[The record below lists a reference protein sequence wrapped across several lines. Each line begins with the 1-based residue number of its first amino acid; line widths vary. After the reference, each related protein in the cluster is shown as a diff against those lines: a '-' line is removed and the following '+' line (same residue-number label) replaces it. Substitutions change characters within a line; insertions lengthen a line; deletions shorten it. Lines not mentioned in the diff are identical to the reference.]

1 MIYTDPSARLL
12 ALHTTHTSYW
22 MGVDETGRLLHL
34 YYGPLREDP
43 ARVAGALFRPRRPP
57 RPPAAGMAPAP
68 AWGTTTRRFLRR
80 NGPTAPSPPRCALP
94 GVKTRAGQVRAAGA
108 ARLPHWWR
116 TPGAETLRITL
127 KDGRGLTLTLLYGVL
142 PGCDVITRAAVL
154 ENTGEE
160 PVTLRGMPSAVLD
173 FARSAHPAL
182 DFITFDGAWA
192 AERTPCRAAV
202 RPGVQAVGS
211 VGGIPH
217 PCAQPVRH
225 ALHARCRRGPRRML
239 GRGACVQRQLPHAG
253 RIHARGR
260 AAFGG
265 HRAVPLCLDARTRRA
280 VHCPRGRVRLQRRGF
295 RADEPVLP
303 PRHPAASAAR
313 PLGGHGRAA
322 PPCCST
328 AGKPAIST
336 LTRPSCCAWPPRPKR
351 PGATCSCW
359 TTAGSRGRNDDTSS
373 LGDWVADPA
382 KLPEGIDGLCRKV
395 NDLGLAFGLWV
406 EPEAVNPDSDLYRA
420 HPDWALQIPGRET
433 LALRHQYTLD
443 FSRADVRE
451 GVWRQ
456 LTALLDSCPVAYVKW
471 DMNRTLANVYS
482 AALPAARQGE
492 VYHRYVLGVY
502 ELQQRL
508 TDRYPDLLLENCAG
522 GGARFDCGMLYYS
535 PQIWTSDNTDALDRL
550 MIQYGTSFC
559 YPPCVM
565 GAHYSTVPN
574 HTTHRTASVEARMA
588 AALAGTFGFE
598 LDLTAY
604 TAAEIE
610 ALHPFV
616 QFYRDHGALVRGGE
630 LYRLAAPDG
639 QGAAWAIAAADGGE
653 AVVFAVGAPLDG
665 RRLPLPFADP
675 ARRYAVHA
683 LYTGSAPQ
691 LPAAPLPGETLLEQG
706 LPLPA
711 LSGVLP
717 GYVAWLQSQEE

>member
-34 YYGPLREDP
+34 YYGPLRET
-43 ARVAGALFRPRRPP
+43 
-57 RPPAAGMAPAP
+57 PPAWPEPYFDPGGRPDRLPQEWPCPGLGDNHAPFFAP
-68 AWGTTTRRFLRR
+68 EWADGTIAAEMRF
-80 NGPTAPSPPRCALP
+80 A
-94 GVKTRAGQVRAAGA
+94 GVKTRAGKYA
-108 ARLPHWWR
+108 LPGLPAFR
-116 TPGAETLRITL
+116 IGEDPGAETLRITL

-182 DFITFDGAWA
+182 DFVTFDGAWA
-192 AERTPCRAAV
+192 AERTPCRAPV

-211 VGGIPH
+211 VGGIPTH
-217 PCAQPVRH
+217 AHNPFVMLCTPDAGEDRGECWGAALVYSGNYRMQAESTPAGVRLSVGIEPFRF
-225 ALHARCRRGPRRML
+225 AWTLAPG
-239 GRGACVQRQLPHAG
+239 GRFIAPE
-253 RIHARGR
+253 
-260 AAFGG
+260 AAFVYSGAG
-265 HRAVPLCLDARTRRA
+265 FGPMSRCFHRAIRRHLLPARWA
-280 VHCPRGRVRLQRRGF
+280 DMAAPR
-295 RADEPVLP
+295 PVLLNSWEACYFDFDEAKLL
-303 PRHPAASAAR
+303 RLAAAAK
-313 PLGGHGRAA
+313 AA
-322 PPCCST
+322 GCDLFVLDD
-328 AGKPAIST
+328 GWFK
-336 LTRPSCCAWPPRPKR
+336 
-351 PGATCSCW
+351 
-359 TTAGSRGRNDDTSS
+359 GRNDDTSS

-508 TDRYPDLLLENCAG
+508 TDRYPDLLVENCAG
-522 GGARFDCGMLYYS
+522 GGARFDCGMLYYA

-639 QGAAWAIAAADGGE
+639 QGAAWAVAAADGGE

-683 LYTGSAPQ
+683 LYTGSAPKP
-691 LPAAPLPGETLLEQG
+691 PAAPLPGETLLEQG

-717 GYVAWLQSQEE
+717 GYVAWLQGQEG

>member
-1 MIYTDPSARLL
+1 MSRCFHRAIRRHLL
-12 ALHTTHTSYW
+12 
-22 MGVDETGRLLHL
+22 
-34 YYGPLREDP
+34 P
-43 ARVAGALFRPRRPP
+43 ARWADMAAP
-57 RPPAAGMAPAP
+57 RPVLLNSWEACYFDFDEAKLLRLAAAAKAAG
-68 AWGTTTRRFLRR
+68 
-80 NGPTAPSPPRCALP
+80 
-94 GVKTRAGQVRAAGA
+94 
-108 ARLPHWWR
+108 
-116 TPGAETLRITL
+116 
-127 KDGRGLTLTLLYGVL
+127 
-142 PGCDVITRAAVL
+142 CDL
-154 ENTGEE
+154 F
-160 PVTLRGMPSAVLD
+160 VLD
-173 FARSAHPAL
+173 
-182 DFITFDGAWA
+182 DGW
-192 AERTPCRAAV
+192 
-202 RPGVQAVGS
+202 
-211 VGGIPH
+211 
-217 PCAQPVRH
+217 
-225 ALHARCRRGPRRML
+225 
-239 GRGACVQRQLPHAG
+239 
-253 RIHARGR
+253 
-260 AAFGG
+260 F
-265 HRAVPLCLDARTRRA
+265 
-280 VHCPRGRVRLQRRGF
+280 
-295 RADEPVLP
+295 
-303 PRHPAASAAR
+303 
-313 PLGGHGRAA
+313 
-322 PPCCST
+322 
-328 AGKPAIST
+328 K
-336 LTRPSCCAWPPRPKR
+336 
-351 PGATCSCW
+351 
-359 TTAGSRGRNDDTSS
+359 GRNDDTSS

-522 GGARFDCGMLYYS
+522 GGARFDCGMLYYA

-639 QGAAWAIAAADGGE
+639 QGAAWAIAAADGSE
-653 AVVFAVGAPLDG
+653 AVVFAVGRAAGRPPPAAALCRPGPPL
-665 RRLPLPFADP
+665 RRARAVHRQRAQPPPPPCRAKRCWNRACP
-675 ARRYAVHA
+675 CPPCPVPCPATSPGCRARKGKKKGKKNKTKQKSGPGSQKRSRARRM
-683 LYTGSAPQ
+683 
-691 LPAAPLPGETLLEQG
+691 
-706 LPLPA
+706 
-711 LSGVLP
+711 
-717 GYVAWLQSQEE
+717 